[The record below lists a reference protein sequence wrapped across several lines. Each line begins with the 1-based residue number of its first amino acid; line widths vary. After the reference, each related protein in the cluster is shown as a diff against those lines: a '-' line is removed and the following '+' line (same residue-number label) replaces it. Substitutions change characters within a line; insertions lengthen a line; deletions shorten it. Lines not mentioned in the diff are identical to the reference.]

1 MLDVTSRVPS
11 PLALDA
17 VAGEAGND
25 DVEDAEDAV
34 DYGFEDGAYAVDDG
48 HDAGSD

>member
-1 MLDVTSRVPS
+1 MASRVS
-11 PLALDA
+11 GSLALDT
-17 VAGEAGND
+17 VAGEAGDD